1 MNTSSTPSFAAKFDI
16 YWRLMRFHRPIGI
29 YLLLWPTLWGL
40 WFAAGGL
47 PPLKVLVVF
56 VLGTVLMRAAGC
68 VINDFADRDF
78 DPQVARTRDRPLAAG
93 EIGSGEALRLFVV
106 VALIA
111 FGLTTSLH
119 NVRVLALA
127 LPAVAIAAAY
137 PFMKRFIS
145 IPQAVLGLAFSWG
158 IPMAYAA
165 VRERL
170 PIGEIAALMVANIA
184 WVIAYDT
191 YYAMADRAD
200 DLKAGVKSSAI
211 LFGRAD
217 RVIVLALQW
226 IALLLMAG
234 VGVAHALGW
243 AYYAGLALAALTT
256 LHQWRITAAREPA
269 ACMRAFLHN
278 HYYGLAI
285 FVGTALSMP
294 PVSL

>member
-1 MNTSSTPSFAAKFDI
+1 MNTSGAATANKFDV

-47 PPLKVLVVF
+47 PPLKVLAVF
-56 VLGTVLMRAAGC
+56 VIGTTLMRAAGC

-78 DPQVARTRDRPLAAG
+78 DPQVTRTRDRPIAAG
-93 EIGSGEALRLFVV
+93 EIAPGEALRLFVV
-106 VALIA
+106 VSLIA

-119 NVRVLALA
+119 DTQVLLLA
-127 LPAVAIAAAY
+127 LPAVATAIAY
-137 PFMKRFIS
+137 PFMKRWIS

-165 VRERL
+165 LRDRL
-170 PIGEIAALMVANIA
+170 PVVEIATLMLANVA

-217 RVIVLALQW
+217 RAVVLSLQW
-226 IALLLMAG
+226 FALLLMAG
-234 VGVAHALGW
+234 LGGVRGLGW
-243 AYYAGLALAALTT
+243 PYWLGLALAALTT
-256 LHQWRITAAREPA
+256 VYQWRITANREPA

-278 HYYGLAI
+278 NWFGMAI
-285 FVGTALSMP
+285 FAGTALSLP